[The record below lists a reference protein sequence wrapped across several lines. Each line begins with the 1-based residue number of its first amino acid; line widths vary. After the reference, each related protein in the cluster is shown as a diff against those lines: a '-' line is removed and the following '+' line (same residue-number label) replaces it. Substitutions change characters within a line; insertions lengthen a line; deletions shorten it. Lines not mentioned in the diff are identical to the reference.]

1 MRGYTSISAIEL
13 KNWLNDGSIA
23 IENLYAPT
31 EDFVAANSDL
41 DEEEIEFTLSMLA
54 AEEAL
59 EVKDADTGAACVLA
73 FEIPDEIRSSTSELC
88 IQLSAPLK
96 WEYLECLFEVS
107 EDGEELTWFATQE
120 VAPTIAELLKK

>member
-54 AEEAL
+54 VQDWQSDENEKYPLVAAL
-59 EVKDADTGAACVLA
+59 EIPADSIAA
-73 FEIPDEIRSSTSELC
+73 SSEGLISLNKEA
-88 IQLSAPLK
+88 Q
-96 WEYLECLFEVS
+96 WEYLECIFLVE

-120 VAPTIAELLKK
+120 VPEQLKTWLA